1 MSDKMSENDPAIS
14 AKIRGRVLATVAIFH
29 IYCTRY
35 DSEEAI
41 TGGPRSRLKLFMT
54 HRLVT
59 VVSLATM

>member
-1 MSDKMSENDPAIS
+1 MSGKMSENESAIS
-14 AKIRGRVLATVAIFH
+14 AEIQGRFLVAIFH

-41 TGGPRSRLKLFMT
+41 TGGPQSRLKLFMT
-54 HRLVT
+54 LGT

>member
-1 MSDKMSENDPAIS
+1 MSGKMSENDSTIA
-14 AKIRGRVLATVAIFH
+14 AEIRGRGRFLVAIFH

-41 TGGPRSRLKLFMT
+41 TGGPQSRLKLFMT
-54 HRLVT
+54 LGT